1 LLFASVVVQ
10 AWASLF
16 RPGTAFEGSDTRG
29 MRRMGSCLSLVI
41 PAYDEADRLGAGL
54 QRLMDAA
61 PPDGTEIIVVDDGS
75 TDGTADVARE
85 ILLHW
90 PNHSVVSLPKN
101 RGKGAAIR
109 VGVARARGDAIG
121 YVDADMGTDPK
132 DLKLLLDALGRSHVA
147 VGSRAHQ
154 MSVVKRDVHRRVMNR
169 TFGMAVASMT
179 RLPYMDTQCG
189 FKAFRGPIAKL
200 LWHGARI
207 DRFAF
212 DVEVLDLAVR
222 FGLRMEEVPV
232 NWVDVS
238 GSKVRPVHDGLQML
252 NDVVRSRLIPKAVP
266 PVPGILMRDVPIEAA
281 PTLVRPFVRN
291 VDLVIAWER
300 GTAVLLPGMPPTAA
314 RRITNRLM
322 AELEVYHP
330 ESLSVEYRTLFAP
343 FSGVS
348 IRPRELA
355 V

>member
-1 LLFASVVVQ
+1 
-10 AWASLF
+10 
-16 RPGTAFEGSDTRG
+16 
-29 MRRMGSCLSLVI
+29 MGSCLSLVI
-41 PAYDEADRLGAGL
+41 PAYNEADRITSGL
-54 QRLMDAA
+54 QRLMEEA
-61 PPDGTEIIVVDDGS
+61 PSGSTEIVVVDDGS
-75 TDGTADVARE
+75 TDDTAGVARSV
-85 ILLHW
+85 LASW
-90 PNHSVVSLPKN
+90 PSHTVVSLPKN
-101 RGKGAAIR
+101 RGKGAAVR
-109 VGVARARGDAIG
+109 VGVTHARGDAIG

-132 DLKLLLDALGRSHVA
+132 DLKLLLEALERSHVA
-147 VGSRAHQ
+147 VGSRAHEH
-154 MSVVKRDVHRRVMNR
+154 SVVKRDVHRRVMNR

-200 LWHGARI
+200 LWHGARV

-222 FGLRMEEVPV
+222 FGLQMEEVPV

-252 NDVVRSRLIPKAVP
+252 GDVARSRLIPKAVP
-266 PVPGILMRDVPIEAA
+266 PVQGIFMPDVPIEAA
-281 PTLVRPFVRN
+281 ATVVRPFVRN
-291 VDLVIAWER
+291 VDLVIAWKR
-300 GTAVLLPGMPPTAA
+300 GTAVLLPGLPPTVA
-314 RRITNRLM
+314 RRIATRL
-322 AELEVYHP
+322 ATDLEVYHP
-330 ESLSVEYRTLFAP
+330 ESLSVEYRSLFAP

>member
-1 LLFASVVVQ
+1 
-10 AWASLF
+10 
-16 RPGTAFEGSDTRG
+16 
-29 MRRMGSCLSLVI
+29 MGSCLSLVI
-41 PAYDEADRLGAGL
+41 PAYNEADRLGTGL
-54 QRLMDAA
+54 QRLMDEAS
-61 PPDGTEIIVVDDGS
+61 PDTTEIVVVDDGS
-75 TDGTADVARE
+75 SDGTADVARA
-85 ILLHW
+85 LLTAW
-90 PNHSVVSLPKN
+90 PAHAVVSLPTN
-101 RGKGAAIR
+101 RGKGAAVR

-132 DLKLLLDALGRSHVA
+132 DLKLLVEALEHNHVA
-147 VGSRAHQ
+147 VGSRAHEH
-154 MSVVKRDVHRRVMNR
+154 SVVKRDVHRRVMNR
-169 TFGMAVASMT
+169 TFGMAVAAMT

-222 FGLRMEEVPV
+222 FGLQMEEVPV

-238 GSKVRPVHDGLQML
+238 GSKVRPVHDGLEML
-252 NDVVRSRLIPKAVP
+252 GDVARSRLIPKAVP
-266 PVPGILMRDVPIEAA
+266 PVQGIFMPDVPIEAA
-281 PTLVRPFVRN
+281 ATVVRPFVRN
-291 VDLVIAWER
+291 VDLVIAWKR
-300 GTAVLLPGMPPTAA
+300 GTAVLLPGLPPTSA
-314 RRITNRLM
+314 RRIAARLM
-322 AELEVYHP
+322 SDLEVYHP
-330 ESLSVEYRTLFAP
+330 ESLSVEYRSLFAP